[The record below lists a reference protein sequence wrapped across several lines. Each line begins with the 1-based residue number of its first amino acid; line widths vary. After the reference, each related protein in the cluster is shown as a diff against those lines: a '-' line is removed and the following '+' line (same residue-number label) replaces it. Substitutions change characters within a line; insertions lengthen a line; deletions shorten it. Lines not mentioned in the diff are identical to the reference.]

1 MADIIS
7 KQLISVLMLQE
18 RPSSLAKNPIW
29 GERIITP
36 LESSLQDFRNI
47 PEQQNLLNKLV
58 DQDKTRPKIMNNR
71 CASLIR

>member
-47 PEQQNLLNKLV
+47 PELV
-58 DQDKTRPKIMNNR
+58 AQDKTRHKIINNR
-71 CASLIR
+71 YASLIT

>member
-47 PEQQNLLNKLV
+47 PEQQNLLNKLIA
-58 DQDKTRPKIMNNR
+58 QDKQNIK
-71 CASLIR
+71 